1 MYNRTNAYKC
11 LGFDS
16 FKDLNSFNLKID
28 VKGNYVSDDKVIDKV
43 IENLNEND
51 APKFIFAATIQ
62 NHDPYDNNSKNY
74 INRKVNVTSKE
85 LDSVEMEIL
94 SNYSQGV
101 YDADNALGKLIEEVK
116 KNKRPTLLYYFGDHL
131 PRLGE
136 PKGIYDI
143 YEKLGYIDKNKK
155 PEQDPK
161 FYETPIITW
170 SNYKKM
176 NKLPVPISPNQLAV
190 EILRD
195 SGIKYPNYFNYLLRL
210 REKYPFLNRSLVDK
224 NELMNDEIINNYY
237 MIQYDIMFGNQY
249 ILKDTKY

>member
-1 MYNRTNAYKC
+1 MQ
-11 LGFDS
+11 
-16 FKDLNSFNLKID
+16 KD
-28 VKGNYVSDDKVIDKV
+28 
-43 IENLNEND
+43 EW
-51 APKFIFAATIQ
+51 
-62 NHDPYDNNSKNY
+62 
-74 INRKVNVTSKE
+74 
-85 LDSVEMEIL
+85 
-94 SNYSQGV
+94 
-101 YDADNALGKLIEEVK
+101 
-116 KNKRPTLLYYFGDHL
+116 
-131 PRLGE
+131 
-136 PKGIYDI
+136 
-143 YEKLGYIDKNKK
+143 NKK